1 MNDVAKK
8 AGVSRGTVSNYIN
21 NVKIKESSK
30 QKIEEAIKE
39 LGYIPNIAAREL
51 KTNKASNV
59 VFILPTVLN
68 PFFSELTYYLQ
79 LELKK
84 IGKKMLLCNSH
95 DDYLTEIEYIEM
107 AKQNKV
113 YIQSIKEKYKFLL
126 KEITINYW
134 DIDFYNKI
142 IDLLI
147 DLLNSVDIYTLE
159 CLPNEGAVD
168 VLAEKLK
175 EGDYEKL

>member
-1 MNDVAKK
+1 MANMNDVAKK

-59 VFILPTVLN
+59 VFILPTVWN

-113 YIQSIKEKYKFLL
+113 
-126 KEITINYW
+126 
-134 DIDFYNKI
+134 
-142 IDLLI
+142 
-147 DLLNSVDIYTLE
+147 
-159 CLPNEGAVD
+159 
-168 VLAEKLK
+168 
-175 EGDYEKL
+175 